1 MEEIFEVLKEFENE
15 GITIECGWK
24 ENERKK
30 RMSEAMKKI
39 KESGDENKIKLAK
52 RLARYYG
59 IFHNMGPI
67 ATNPEFPS
75 KEDKYGL
82 HYVHVYLEDFVD
94 TAKRSIAGV
103 IKAFADD
110 EELDPFCKYLM
121 FTHLYTPE
129 QVKKI
134 EHEEIYEKEKKFKKD
149 EGLCDSDHDD
159 GNKVREYV
167 ISGFRWDKDRRNYVT
182 VSREDVEESDDDEIV
197 DIPVPITLD
206 EEWLRRLEE
215 FNSVQFP
222 RNLVQ

>member
-24 ENERKK
+24 EKERKK
-30 RMSEAMKKI
+30 RMSKAMKKI

-67 ATNPEFPS
+67 TTCPNFPY

-82 HYVHVYLEDFVD
+82 HYVHIYLEGFVD

-103 IKAFADD
+103 IKALADD

-121 FTHLYTPE
+121 VTYLYTPKE
-129 QVKKI
+129 VKEI
-134 EHEEIYEKEKKFKKD
+134 RNEEIYERKKNLEKD
-149 EGLCDSDHDD
+149 LGLCNSDHDD
-159 GNKVREYV
+159 GDNVGIYTPKEVKEIRNEEIYERKKNLEKDLGLCNSDHDDGDNV
-167 ISGFRWDKDRRNYVT
+167 GRYEISGF
-182 VSREDVEESDDDEIV
+182 
-197 DIPVPITLD
+197 L
-206 EEWLRRLEE
+206 
-215 FNSVQFP
+215 
-222 RNLVQ
+222 LV

>member
-24 ENERKK
+24 EEERKK
-30 RMSEAMKKI
+30 RMSEAMKQI

-67 ATNPEFPS
+67 TTCPNFPY

-82 HYVHVYLEDFVD
+82 HYVHIHLEGFVD

-103 IKAFADD
+103 IKALADD

-121 FTHLYTPE
+121 FTHLYTPKE
-129 QVKKI
+129 VKEI
-134 EHEEIYEKEKKFKKD
+134 RNEEIYERKKNLEKD
-149 EGLCDSDHDD
+149 LGLCNSDHDD
-159 GNKVREYV
+159 GDNVGRYE
-167 ISGFRWDKDRRNYVT
+167 ISGFGWYDDTRKYVT
-182 VSREDVEESDDDEIV
+182 VSMKYVDNDEFV
-197 DIPVPITLD
+197 DIPVPIILD
-206 EEWLRRLEE
+206 EEWLRKLEE
-215 FNSVQFP
+215 FNREQFTQQM
-222 RNLVQ
+222 NN